1 MQGDY
6 TLSDKIENRAK
17 KIKNWNDTL
26 NNLNDIDCMITI
38 DSAIAHLSLAL
49 EIPTIVLL
57 KPRFDWRW
65 ENLNNQKVFF
75 GQKQKF

>member
-1 MQGDY
+1 
-6 TLSDKIENRAK
+6 
-17 KIKNWNDTL
+17 
-26 NNLNDIDCMITI
+26 MITI